1 MARPSNLD
9 ALCAADLKAL
19 VVRLL
24 GEVADLKRM
33 VLEQRAEIA
42 RLKGL
47 KGLPDIKPS
56 GMEKATTPAPQG
68 ARGKRCGRG
77 KQTPRVGVEGRI
89 LKAPAVPP
97 GSRFKGYAPY
107 LVQDLVL
114 RSEAVRYRRE
124 RWLTPDGRIVVAPL
138 PAGIAGHFGPE
149 LRRFV
154 LLQHHQGQVTVE
166 RLVAQLQA
174 IGVSISKRQVMR
186 LLIGRQDGFHIENRD
201 VLRAGLQTAP
211 WISVDDTGARH
222 AGRNGFCTQIG
233 CTQWTRSVNDDFA
246 WFGTRGSKSRL
257 NFLDLLRAGHTDYVI
272 NDAALAYMRGRSL
285 AEPLI
290 SQLAAHLQTRFADPA
305 AWQAHCF

>member
-1 MARPSNLD
+1 MARPLNLD
-9 ALCAADLKAL
+9 ALSAADLKAL

-33 VLEQRAEIA
+33 VSEQRVEIA

-56 GMEKATTPAPQG
+56 GMEKATTPASQG
-68 ARGKRCGRG
+68 ARGERRGRG
-77 KQTPRVGVEGRI
+77 KLTPRVRIEERI

-97 GSRFKGYAPY
+97 GSRFKGYDTY

-138 PAGIAGHFGPE
+138 PAGITGHFGPE

-186 LLIGRQDGFHIENRD
+186 LLIDRQDDFLIENRE
-201 VLRAGLQTAP
+201 VLRAGLQRPPLGSAWMTRARATPAGTASAHRSATT
-211 WISVDDTGARH
+211 ISRGLAHETAK
-222 AGRNGFCTQIG
+222 AG
-233 CTQWTRSVNDDFA
+233 
-246 WFGTRGSKSRL
+246 
-257 NFLDLLRAGHTDYVI
+257 
-272 NDAALAYMRGRSL
+272 
-285 AEPLI
+285 
-290 SQLAAHLQTRFADPA
+290 
-305 AWQAHCF
+305 